1 MDGLYKLDYATH
13 YGSYPYVDWGKVP
26 DLEPRI
32 PSLLAY
38 CKAHRAAHELVVFD
52 EDRLTY
58 GQAVDQSALLA
69 RQLLAAGIGK
79 GSRVGMLFPNTPRFI
94 VTWLAIARIGAVSV
108 PISTMSS
115 APELRRILRHADIQ
129 LLITADRYLN
139 HDNVARQADAVPG
152 IAEQSGV
159 IRLMATP
166 YLRAVWI
173 WGDNVP
179 AWAQRIDLDR
189 ANPDYDDALLAAVES
204 AVVPSDPVSVIYTS
218 GSTAEPKG
226 VVHSHGNFMRES
238 AKLVACSFPPFNPE
252 DRVFTQMPFFW
263 VGGLTMN
270 LLNLMH
276 RGATCI
282 GSSRTGA
289 ALLDLLQRER
299 VTYMV
304 SWPHLARALAADPSF
319 AAREFPAMRAGNL
332 YEALPP
338 ALRPKDPGLI
348 GTALGMT
355 ETCGPHRAEQ
365 RELTA
370 DLRGSFGR
378 PMPGMQ
384 HRVIDPDTGADVAPG
399 DVGLLLVRGDTLM
412 LGLVKCESIDVFDA
426 DGWYRTGDAV
436 SLRDGHFFFHG
447 RLDDMIK
454 TAGANVSPAEVEG
467 VLAKL
472 PGVVQPFVFSIPD
485 PRRGAV
491 VGAVVV
497 VAPGTEISADG
508 LRTLV
513 ARELSAYKVPRALL
527 ILRPAELPMA
537 SSGKADRKRMRK
549 LLADAYLSTDT

>member
-1 MDGLYKLDYATH
+1 MEHKFDYAAH
-13 YGSYPYVDWGKVP
+13 YGAYPYVDWSKVP
-26 DLEPRI
+26 DVEPRV
-32 PSLLAY
+32 PSLLAW
-38 CKAHRAAHELVVFD
+38 CKAQRADHELVVFD
-52 EDRLTY
+52 DERLTY
-58 GQAVDQSALLA
+58 GQAAEQSALLA

-79 GSRVGMLFPNTPRFI
+79 GSRVGMVFPNTPRFI

-108 PISTMSS
+108 PISTLSS
-115 APELRRILRHADIQ
+115 APELRRILRHADLQ
-129 LLITADRYLN
+129 LLIAADRYLN
-139 HDNVARQADAVPG
+139 HDYVARLADAVPG
-152 IAEQSGV
+152 LAEQTGA
-159 IRLMATP
+159 IRLPAAP

-173 WGDNVP
+173 WGENVP
-179 AWAQRIDLDR
+179 AWAQAVDL
-189 ANPDYDDALLAAVES
+189 ALPNPDYDAALLAAVES
-204 AVVPSDPVSVIYTS
+204 EVVPSDPVSVIYTS

-226 VVHSHGNFMRES
+226 VIHSHGNFMREA
-238 AKLVACSFPPFNPE
+238 AKLVACSFPPFIPE

-289 ALLDLLQRER
+289 ALLDFLQRER

-365 RELTA
+365 RELPPA
-370 DLRGSFGR
+370 LRGSFGMA
-378 PMPGMQ
+378 MPGMQ
-384 HRVIDPDTGADVAPG
+384 HRIVDPDTGADVAPG
-399 DVGLLLVRGDTLM
+399 SVGLLLVRGDTLM
-412 LGLVKCESIDVFDA
+412 LGLVKREAIDVFDA

-454 TAGANVSPAEVEG
+454 TAGANVSPAEVEA
-467 VLAKL
+467 VLAKV

-497 VAPGTEISADG
+497 VAPGTAITADS
-508 LRTLV
+508 LRSQAAL
-513 ARELSAYKVPRALL
+513 ELSSYKVPRALL
-527 ILRPAELPMA
+527 ILQPTALPMA
-537 SSGKADRKRMRK
+537 SSGKADRKRMRQ
-549 LLADAYLSTDT
+549 LLEDSYLQNDS